1 MTAVFGWFFGELLC
15 KEVKDSGALVSALV
29 PAFKKLVTDVD
40 DTSRLSIDRSIF
52 SSFNPSNPNSD
63 KNRQWGTVQRLPASP
78 SHFPATSPGRGR
90 CGLSRNIFSKR
101 FSFLLF
107 CFAKKVD
114 KKGAPKTMTAV
125 FGWFF
130 GERLC
135 IEVNSS
141 GVLFSALDLA
151 FKKLLTDVDDT
162 SRLSIDRSIFSSF
175 NPPNPNSDNKR

>member
-1 MTAVFGWFFGELLC
+1 MTAVFGWTAVDHLC
-15 KEVKDSGALVSALV
+15 KEVKGSGALISALDL
-29 PAFKKLVTDVD
+29 AFKESVTDVD
-40 DTSRLSIDRSIF
+40 DKSGLSIDRSIF

-63 KNRQWGTVQRLPASP
+63 NNRQWGTVQRLPASP

-107 CFAKKVD
+107 CFAKKVG

-130 GERLC
+130 GELLC
-135 IEVNSS
+135 KEVKGS
-141 GVLFSALDLA
+141 GAVVSALA
-151 FKKLLTDVDDT
+151 VAAT
-162 SRLSIDRSIFSSF
+162 
-175 NPPNPNSDNKR
+175 